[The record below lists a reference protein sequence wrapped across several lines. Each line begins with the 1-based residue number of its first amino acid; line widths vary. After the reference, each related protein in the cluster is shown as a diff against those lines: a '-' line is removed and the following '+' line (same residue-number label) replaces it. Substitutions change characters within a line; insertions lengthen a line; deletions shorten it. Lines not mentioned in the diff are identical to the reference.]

1 METREEK
8 SSRFLRAA
16 GKVPYDKELLDPSMI
31 QSFIEEAQEF
41 IESYYDYILD
51 DNEETRANLCKE
63 WADAQVTL
71 SNMAWYLDIPAETAL
86 DRVVDNNDTKI
97 GVDGKVT
104 FREDG
109 KVLKPEGYVKVD
121 MKGL

>member
-8 SSRFLRAA
+8 SSNFLRAA
-16 GKVPYDKELLDPSMI
+16 GKTPYDGVLLDPSMLA
-31 QSFIEEAQEF
+31 SFAEEAQELC
-41 IESYYDYILD
+41 EAYYDYLLEN
-51 DNEETRANLCKE
+51 NEETRANLCKE
-63 WADAQVTL
+63 WADVQVTL
-71 SNMAWYLDIPAETAL
+71 SNLAWYMNIPAEASL
-86 DRVVDNNDTKI
+86 DRVVSNNNTKI
-97 GVDGKVT
+97 GADGKVM